1 MRVRSHRSD
10 FSPGRKPAIAEKI
23 CEKVGCERRGSCPIT
38 QVRRTVLLAEKP
50 AMVYLQ
56 RRALSNLQR
65 AWRPSVADFMVKSAH
80 FVFKDNV
87 RRFSRRSAFFRP
99 LYGDP
104 ACTSGNGAGWNAAKK
119 LRFLS
124 LFFLSFSLDCVR
136 PRSPGEEGKH
146 RTDVKNRTRKFEGLD
161 RENRSYAMLRSRR
174 PPSRQPGSVRAGLY
188 ARTRK
193 LYNERM
199 EHYG

>member
-1 MRVRSHRSD
+1 MSAGVYHSL
-10 FSPGRKPAIAEKI
+10 
-23 CEKVGCERRGSCPIT
+23 T

-50 AMVYLQ
+50 AIVYLQ

-104 ACTSGNGAGWNAAKK
+104 ACVVGTAQAGTPLKQ
-119 LRFLS
+119 LPS
-124 LFFLSFSLDCVR
+124 YLFFLSFSLDCAH

-146 RTDVKNRTRKFEGLD
+146 RTDVKTEPVSLKDLTGKTAVTRCCVPVDPHRGSPEVSEPGCMHGQEK
-161 RENRSYAMLRSRR
+161 YIRR
-174 PPSRQPGSVRAGLY
+174 N
-188 ARTRK
+188 T
-193 LYNERM
+193 
-199 EHYG
+199 

>member
-1 MRVRSHRSD
+1 MGAGAFRSL
-10 FSPGRKPAIAEKI
+10 
-23 CEKVGCERRGSCPIT
+23 T

-50 AMVYLQ
+50 RLCICSGERFPVAPGEKPTN
-56 RRALSNLQR
+56 A
-65 AWRPSVADFMVKSAH
+65 ADFILESAH

-193 LYNERM
+193 IYNERM
-199 EHYG
+199 EYYG